1 MTAAARAA
9 ARGRLPVLF
18 ILATVMIEAMGI
30 GLILPVMPALLEEVQ
45 GTDLSGAALWG
56 GLLGAIYA
64 VMQFVFAPLLGNVS
78 DRWGRRPVL
87 LISMGVIAVDYVV
100 MALAASIWVLLAARA
115 MTGIAAATMSTAQA
129 FMADISRPEEKAQN
143 FGLVSAGFGLGF
155 VLGPVVGGLLAELGP
170 RAPFWAAAILAGAN
184 FVMGVAVLPETLKRP
199 RAFAWRRA
207 NPFGGLKAIGALPGL
222 GALMAV
228 WFFYQ
233 VANWVYPAVWA
244 YFTQAAFG
252 WEERM
257 VGLSLAV
264 YGVSMVV
271 VQGGLIRLILP
282 RLGERRVLALWLPYN
297 AVVLICVAFVPSGWM
312 MLLLTP
318 LSALGAIVAPAL
330 QGLASRVADDDQ
342 QGELQGVLASITAVA
357 AIVSPL
363 VMTQAFGWATTGDR
377 DFPGAPFLVAFALM
391 AVAAGLYRLRAYA
404 KPSAAKGM

>member
-1 MTAAARAA
+1 M
-9 ARGRLPVLF
+9 RLPVLF
-18 ILATVMIEAMGI
+18 ILLTVMIEAMGI

-64 VMQFVFAPLLGNVS
+64 LMQFVFSPLLGNVS

-87 LISMGVIAVDYVV
+87 LISMAVIAVDYVV
-100 MALAASIWVLLAARA
+100 MALAASFWLLFAARA

-155 VLGPVVGGLLAELGP
+155 VLGPAVGGLLAELGP
-170 RAPFWAAAILAGAN
+170 RAPFWAAAALAGLN
-184 FVMGVAVLPETLKRP
+184 LLMGLLVLPETLKTP
-199 RAFAWRRA
+199 RAFEWHRA
-207 NPFGGLKAIGALPGL
+207 NPFGGLRAIGALPGL
-222 GALMAV
+222 GVLMAV
-228 WFFYQ
+228 WFLYQ

-257 VGLSLAV
+257 VGVSLAA

-282 RLGERRVLALWLPYN
+282 RLGERRTIAWWLPYN
-297 AVVLICVAFVPSGWM
+297 AVILLTVAFIGEGWL

-318 LSALGAIVAPAL
+318 LSALGAIVAPAI
-330 QGLASRVADDDQ
+330 QGLASRIADDDQ

-363 VMTQAFGWATTGDR
+363 MMTQAFGWATTGAR
-377 DFPGAPFLVAFALM
+377 DFPGAPFLLAFALM
-391 AVAAGLYRLRAYA
+391 TGAAALHALRGYA
-404 KPSAAKGM
+404 SPSAAKGT